1 MPLRLRHDRFG
12 EPHDVLRLEEFEA
25 PEPGPG
31 QVVLRMEAAAL
42 HIADIRSVQSGALF
56 GHPLPR
62 TPGFEGI
69 GRVLR
74 IGPGVEGIAIGDR
87 LLPPSG
93 SGTFTEEHCVPAEA
107 CLRAPEGDA
116 LQLALATINGAT
128 AWVMATDFAAFEPG
142 SWILQNA
149 ANSNCGRYLIALAK
163 ERGLRT
169 VNLVRR
175 PELGADLA
183 ALGADVVLAD
193 GDGLAARVLAATGGV
208 APRVAFDAVGGSA
221 TQRLADCVAPGGQ
234 VVSYGEMS
242 GEPCRLSFYTMF
254 LRDVSLVG
262 LNFKRQ
268 MQRRSLEEQRAIGV
282 ELALRIGDGRLRARI
297 AASYRLAGWREAF
310 AQAARTGEDRD
321 GKVVFDLR

>member
-1 MPLRLRHDRFG
+1 MPIRLRHDRFG
-12 EPHDVLRLEEFEA
+12 EPAEVLRLEEFD
-25 PEPGPG
+25 PPQPGPG
-31 QVVLRMEAAAL
+31 QVVLRMEAAAM
-42 HIADIRSVQSGALF
+42 HIADIRSVQSGQLF
-56 GHPLPR
+56 GHALPR

-74 IGPGVEGIAIGDR
+74 VGPGVEGVSVGDR

-93 SGTFTEEHCVPAEA
+93 SGTFTEEHCVPAA
-107 CLRAPEGDA
+107 DCLPAPEGDA
-116 LQLALATINGAT
+116 LQLALATINGTT
-128 AWVMATDFAAFEPG
+128 AWVMVDDFAAFEPG

-169 VNLVRR
+169 VNLLRR

-183 ALGADVVLAD
+183 ELGADVVLVD
-193 GDGLAARVLAATGGV
+193 GEGLAARVLAATNGV
-208 APRVAFDAVGGSA
+208 APRVAFDAVGGAA
-221 TQRLADCVAPGGQ
+221 TQRLAECVAPGGK

-254 LRDVSLVG
+254 MRDVGLVG

-268 MQRRSLEEQRAIGV
+268 VQRRSLAEQRAVGV

-297 AASYRLAGWREAF
+297 AASYGLVQWREAF
-310 AQAARTGEDRD
+310 AQAARTGGDRD